1 MNNLIT
7 RQDPYIP
14 QLGVSRMSP
23 KHPWS
28 PVVEGSGAVSGGWKR
43 LGVMGV
49 LGGMTC
55 VDLGRE
61 GGGPCFGLGSVLL

>member
-1 MNNLIT
+1 M
-7 RQDPYIP
+7 
-14 QLGVSRMSP
+14 
-23 KHPWS
+23 
-28 PVVEGSGAVSGGWKR
+28 VEGSGAVSGGWKR

>member
-1 MNNLIT
+1 M
-7 RQDPYIP
+7 
-14 QLGVSRMSP
+14 
-23 KHPWS
+23 
-28 PVVEGSGAVSGGWKR
+28 VEGSGAESEHVSGGWKR

>member
-1 MNNLIT
+1 
-7 RQDPYIP
+7 
-14 QLGVSRMSP
+14 MSP
-23 KHPWS
+23 KHPRS
-28 PVVEGSGAVSGGWKR
+28 PVVEGSGAESEHVPGGWKR

-61 GGGPCFGLGSVLL
+61 GGGPCSGLGSVLL